1 MCLKPLNRRV
11 PILNRIDGPGARR
24 KRKKDEE
31 QLMVSAAPRL
41 GDAGRCP
48 MPRLA
53 TPPGETHSRSR
64 MERRPT
70 GAQSNKEGMER

>member
-1 MCLKPLNRRV
+1 MCLKPLNRRI

-31 QLMVSAAPRL
+31 QLTASAAPHL

-48 MPRLA
+48 KSQLA
-53 TPPGETHSRSR
+53 MPPGETHSRSR

-70 GAQSNKEGMER
+70 GAQSNKEGLER